1 MDYQKVL
8 FLIVVAGFI
17 AYHLYRKKKRNSR
30 QHLIDSYQFPQA
42 IARKV
47 MEKYPHLSEHQA
59 ALVMDGLRAY
69 FHISNRAGKNMLSM
83 PSQVVDV
90 AWHEFI
96 LFTRE
101 YDHFCRR
108 ALGRFLHHTPAE
120 AMLSPTRAQVG
131 IKTTWVL
138 CCQREHIVP
147 GEPTRLPVLFAL
159 DAALDIPDG
168 FSYTLDCTTST
179 GASFCASHI
188 GCGSAPDTKHE
199 RDIHS
204 CGGE

>member
-1 MDYQKVL
+1 MDFPKAL
-8 FLIVVAGFI
+8 ILIVFAGLI
-17 AYHLYRKKKRNSR
+17 AYHLYRKKKRKSR
-30 QHLIDSYQFPQA
+30 QHLIDSYQFPAA

-59 ALVMDGLRAY
+59 ALVMDGLRTY
-69 FHISNRAGKNMLSM
+69 FHIANSAGKKMVSM

-101 YDHFCRR
+101 YSHFCNR
-108 ALGRFLHHTPAE
+108 ALGRFLHHIPAE
-120 AMLSPTRAQVG
+120 AMESPTRAQSG
-131 IKTTWVL
+131 IKSAWAL
-138 CCQREHIVP
+138 CCQRENILAH
-147 GEPTRLPVLFAL
+147 EPTRLPVLFAL
-159 DAALDIPDG
+159 DAALEIPDG
-168 FSYTLDCTTST
+168 FRYTLDCTTSA
-179 GASFCASHI
+179 GSSFCASHI
-188 GCGSAPDTKHE
+188 GCATGPNTKYE